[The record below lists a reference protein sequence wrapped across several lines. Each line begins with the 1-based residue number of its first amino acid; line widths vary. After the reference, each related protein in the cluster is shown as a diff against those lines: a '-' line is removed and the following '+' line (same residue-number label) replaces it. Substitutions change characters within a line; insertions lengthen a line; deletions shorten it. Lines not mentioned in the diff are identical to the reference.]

1 MSTETNT
8 TIPNYQDAYDKAH
21 QYIKLAMAIV
31 KGLNGTDNKFVNGS
45 YHGGAVHLRNEDNER
60 EFIIPKR
67 TTKMSIPEIKTTG
80 IAESIQNLKEIEE
93 FSRKEMMNAT
103 FDKLNDALKKHNQ
116 DAVNLEKLTSELQE
130 PE

>member
-8 TIPNYQDAYDKAH
+8 TIPNYQDAYDKAQ

-31 KGLNGTDNKFVNGS
+31 NAARGTNAKVENGA

-67 TTKMSIPEIKTTG
+67 TTKMSIPEIKTQ
-80 IAESIQNLKEIEE
+80 ALSESIQHLKEVEE

-116 DAVNLEKLTSELQE
+116 DAVNLEKLTGELKE